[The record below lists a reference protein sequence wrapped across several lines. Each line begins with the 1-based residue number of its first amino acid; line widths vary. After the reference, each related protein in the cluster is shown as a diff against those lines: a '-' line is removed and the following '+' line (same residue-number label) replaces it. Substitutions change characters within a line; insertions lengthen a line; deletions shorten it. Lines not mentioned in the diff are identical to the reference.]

1 MLGLLAQLTGAA
13 AAAGVPVSVCG
24 EVAGRPLEAMTLVGL
39 GITTLSMPASGLPA
53 GEGRCWRML
62 DLPAFRA
69 VLASIRRTAAGAASL
84 REPIAGW
91 AREHGLPI

>member
-1 MLGLLAQLTGAA
+1 M
-13 AAAGVPVSVCG
+13 PVSVCG

-39 GITTLSMPASGLPA
+39 GISTLSMSASTLFA
-53 GEGRCWRML
+53 VKEALSAL
-62 DLPAFRA
+62 DLPTFRA
-69 VLASIRRTAAGAASL
+69 VLASIRRTSGGAASL